1 MSGKILN
8 VGAEYRAVVIG
19 DACSPPTPESVALAI
34 NSTDKGFLAP
44 RLTAAQINAIPSPAL
59 GLLVFDTDNTQFTFW
74 NGSGWIAVGT
84 GSGSGATGPA
94 GPTGPSGGP
103 TGPTGPVGATGPT
116 GAQSA
121 IPGPTGPTGPVGF
134 GVTGPTGQSLTGPTG
149 AAGANGPTG
158 PTGANGVTGPI
169 GVTGPTGAQ
178 SAIPGPTGPAGLDGA
193 AGPTGPAGISITGPT
208 GSAGP
213 TGPAGSGGSSTG
225 PTGPTGA
232 IGPTGANGSD
242 GAAGPTGP
250 AGANGPTGPTGADS
264 TVAGPTGPTGPAGP
278 TGSAGTNG
286 PTGPAGSNGFD
297 GPTGPTGAVGPTGPA
312 GGGGSSALLFNENPT
327 TYTSP
332 SAVGSNAIALGDS
345 AYAFLAGAVTQA
357 SGKFAAAGDAQASLY
372 VLRNVSTTTSFVELY
387 LDGVSDRMLIPA
399 NATWSF
405 YIMVAGHQVGASQSA
420 SFEYRGTLRKD
431 ATSSSLR
438 LLNLNKTT
446 IAKDDLT
453 WDTDVTVET
462 LNGVL
467 RIRAKGN
474 TGQTVRWVAKVSTV
488 EVGG

>member
-103 TGPTGPVGATGPT
+103 TGPTGPVGA
-116 GAQSA
+116 
-121 IPGPTGPTGPVGF
+121 
-134 GVTGPTGQSLTGPTG
+134 
-149 AAGANGPTG
+149 
-158 PTGANGVTGPI
+158 
-169 GVTGPTGAQ
+169 TGPTGAQ